1 MLNNISSLPDGSR
14 IFIDSNIFTYFLLK
28 REEYYNDVK
37 LFFKR
42 IDEKKLIGFINSIVI
57 SETHFNYL
65 RVKLSEKYN
74 APLKDFPKLIKDKP
88 EILNE
93 IPTDVVEEILSLENI
108 KFLEYRPEADI
119 KYFISK
125 YSLLPN
131 DAINVATCKLYNI
144 ENIATND
151 SDFNRVNFLNIFR
164 P

>member
-1 MLNNISSLPDGSR
+1 MLNRISSLPDGSR

-28 REEYYNDVK
+28 REEYYNNVK

-57 SETHFNYL
+57 SETYFNYL

-74 APLKDFPKLIKDKP
+74 NSIKDVPKIIKDNP
-88 EILNE
+88 EILRE
-93 IPTDVVEEILSLENI
+93 IPIEVVDEILALDNI

-119 KYFISK
+119 KDFISK
-125 YSLLPN
+125 YYLLPN
-131 DAINVATCKLYNI
+131 DAINAATCKLYNI
-144 ENIATND
+144 ENIASND
-151 SDFNRVNFLNIFR
+151 NDFNRVDFLNVFR

>member
-1 MLNNISSLPDGSR
+1 MLNSISSLPDGSR
-14 IFIDSNIFTYFLLK
+14 IFIDSNIFIYFLLK
-28 REEYYNDVK
+28 REEYYNNVK
-37 LFFKR
+37 IFFKR
-42 IDEKKLIGFINSIVI
+42 IDEKEINGFINPIVI
-57 SETHFNYL
+57 SETYFNYL
-65 RVKLSEKYN
+65 RVKISEKYKTT
-74 APLKDFPKLIKDKP
+74 LKEFPKLIKDKP
-88 EILNE
+88 EILSE
-93 IPTDVVEEILSLENI
+93 IPSEVVDEILTLENI

>member
-74 APLKDFPKLIKDKP
+74 AP
-88 EILNE
+88 
-93 IPTDVVEEILSLENI
+93 
-108 KFLEYRPEADI
+108 
-119 KYFISK
+119 
-125 YSLLPN
+125 
-131 DAINVATCKLYNI
+131 
-144 ENIATND
+144 
-151 SDFNRVNFLNIFR
+151 
-164 P
+164 